1 MADSIDATNIKFG
14 DRLDKPVEDK
24 GLFRAVMQWVCDPAN
39 NAVLYEYADHYEIME
54 KPAEQEQPE
63 EEETDE
69 VSVEERLDD
78 IENALIELA
87 EMLTSTE

>member
-1 MADSIDATNIKFG
+1 MADSVDVTNIKFG

-24 GLFRAVMQWVCDPAN
+24 GLFQAVMQWVCDPTN
-39 NAVLYEYADHYEIME
+39 NAILYEYADHYEIRE

-63 EEETDE
+63 EETDYIT
-69 VSVEERLDD
+69 VEERLDD

-87 EMLTSTE
+87 EMLTSAE

>member
-14 DRLDKPVEDK
+14 DRLDKPVEDNE
-24 GLFRAVMQWVCDPAN
+24 LFRTVMQWVCDPTN
-39 NAVLYEYADHYEIME
+39 NATMYEYADHYEIRE

-63 EEETDE
+63 EEETDYIT
-69 VSVEERLDD
+69 VEERLDD

-87 EMLTSTE
+87 EMLTSAE